1 MIRPPPFSFAMHAN
15 TAPTWAGNAFGLS
28 IRSEFEL
35 PGLEPGDGEVG
46 ERAVALALGAEEQR
60 PDAGW
65 GTRVQEWRYPDGPI
79 GLAIDLDRDAGYR
92 FFVLDVGVFELAID
106 GSRAVAS
113 PAPGSD
119 WHWRRYLIGQV
130 LPFAALLHGLEVFHA
145 SAVEIE
151 GRAVALAGAS
161 GVGKSTLALNMH
173 LAGAG
178 FLTDDV
184 LALEPRSDGTILAHP
199 GIATAKVREGAK
211 GLVAADERGVL
222 GELVSENEHEA
233 RYEMPGSVDPCP
245 LGAFCMLEAS
255 DGGEGIAIAEE
266 PAAPLALLASTFNLL
281 VQDGE
286 RLRRQLD
293 VCTEIAG
300 RVRYLRVQVPGRPDE
315 KAAAKL
321 ADRLRALII

>member
-1 MIRPPPFSFAMHAN
+1 MHADA
-15 TAPTWAGNAFGLS
+15 APTWAGNAFGLS

-35 PGLEPGDGEVG
+35 PGLEPGGGEAG
-46 ERAVALALGAEEQR
+46 GRAVALAVASRQQQ

-65 GTRVQEWRYPDGPI
+65 GERVQEWRYPDGPI
-79 GLAIDLDRDAGYR
+79 GLAIDWDEDAGYR
-92 FFVLDVGVFELAID
+92 FFVRDVGVFELASD

-113 PAPGSD
+113 PAPDSE
-119 WHWRRYLIGQV
+119 WHWRRYLIGQI

-145 SAVEIE
+145 SAVEIA
-151 GRAVALAGAS
+151 GSAVALAGPS
-161 GVGKSTLALNMH
+161 GAGKSTLALNMH

-184 LALEPRSDGTILAHP
+184 LALEPRSDGSILAHP
-199 GIATAKVREGAK
+199 GIATAKVRQGAK
-211 GLVAADERGVL
+211 GLVGRDERGVL

-245 LGAFCMLEAS
+245 LAAFCVLEPT
-255 DGGEGIAIAEE
+255 GGDEEIAIAEE
-266 PAAPLALLASTFNLL
+266 AASPLALLASTFNLL

-293 VCTEIAG
+293 VCTKIAD